1 MLSQVKDYLSPTQTA
16 LIVWDVQEALVA
28 SVFNK
33 EDFLR
38 KISELVDTAR
48 TKGISVFYTKIV
60 RLPEKFESKARL
72 AMWKEGKGRGSR
84 FEPGDIAREIYP
96 KDGDVVLNKYTGS
109 IFVGTSFEYMARN
122 AALSSLV
129 FSGIATNMGVESSA
143 RHALNL
149 GFLPVIAKEAVSSSD
164 KDAHLRSLANM
175 GKLMPVLSNEEILSV
190 WN

>member
-1 MLSQVKDYLSPTQTA
+1 MLSQIKDHLSPTRTG
-16 LIVWDVQEALVA
+16 LVVWDVQQALVG
-28 SVFNK
+28 SIFNK
-33 EDFLR
+33 EDFLK
-38 KISELVDTAR
+38 KISELVSAAR
-48 TKGISVFYTKIV
+48 VNDISVFYTKIV

-72 AMWKEGKGRGSR
+72 AMWKEGKGRGNR
-84 FEPGDIAREIYP
+84 FEPGDIAQEIYP
-96 KDGDVVLNKYTGS
+96 KDGDVVLDKYTGS

-129 FSGIATNMGVESSA
+129 FTGIATNMGVESSA

-175 GKLMPVLSNEEILSV
+175 ERLMPVLSNKEILNV
-190 WN
+190 WS